1 MHTHSTLRLPTPP
14 AAGSVADAAS
24 RLIDRL
30 LAAWHRQRTHRA
42 TVATLR
48 SLDDRTLRDLGLHRS
63 EIGGL
68 AAEIDGLADVSYV
81 RARQARQLRA

>member
-1 MHTHSTLRLPTPP
+1 MQTHHTLCLLAPV
-14 AAGSVADAAS
+14 AAGQFARFVAD
-24 RLIDRL
+24 LIEGWR
-30 LAAWHRQRTHRA
+30 RTSLGRA
-42 TVATLR
+42 TTLTLH
-48 SLDDRTLRDLGLHRS
+48 SLDDRTLQDLGLHRS